1 MVIFS
6 SQDVRNRS
14 CISFDR
20 PLAVAINVCLL
31 AFACFM
37 SLGLVDSLASQLKLI
52 TELYTRLVNSAP
64 STQYGSE
71 AMQELLT
78 SQSNHFD
85 VLINGLRE
93 NIVQREDRFNRALM
107 KTQSEQSVL
116 ESEVE
121 RLEKL
126 LKDKVVSVSVGN
138 EVVGESTV
146 NLTVNDSTVCMIDS
160 PPIRRESVIEVSS
173 PSGLEELSQLR
184 DRLRAQ
190 IAQLESFS
198 L

>member
-1 MVIFS
+1 
-6 SQDVRNRS
+6 
-14 CISFDR
+14 
-20 PLAVAINVCLL
+20 
-31 AFACFM
+31 M

-64 STQYGSE
+64 SKQYGSE

-85 VLINGLRE
+85 VLINGLRD

-107 KTQSEQSVL
+107 KTQSEQSDL

-146 NLTVNDSTVCMIDS
+146 NLTVNDSTVSKSVSVIDS

>member
-1 MVIFS
+1 
-6 SQDVRNRS
+6 
-14 CISFDR
+14 
-20 PLAVAINVCLL
+20 
-31 AFACFM
+31 
-37 SLGLVDSLASQLKLI
+37 
-52 TELYTRLVNSAP
+52 
-64 STQYGSE
+64 
-71 AMQELLT
+71 MQELLT

-85 VLINGLRE
+85 VLINGLRD

-107 KTQSEQSVL
+107 KTQSEQSDL

-146 NLTVNDSTVCMIDS
+146 NLTVNDSTVSKSVSVIDS

>member
-1 MVIFS
+1 
-6 SQDVRNRS
+6 
-14 CISFDR
+14 
-20 PLAVAINVCLL
+20 
-31 AFACFM
+31 M

-116 ESEVE
+116 ESKVQ
-121 RLEKL
+121 RLDKL
-126 LKDKVVSVSVGN
+126 LKDNGVSVSVCN

-146 NLTVNDSTVCMIDS
+146 NLTVNDSTVSKSVSVIDS

>member
-1 MVIFS
+1 
-6 SQDVRNRS
+6 
-14 CISFDR
+14 
-20 PLAVAINVCLL
+20 
-31 AFACFM
+31 
-37 SLGLVDSLASQLKLI
+37 
-52 TELYTRLVNSAP
+52 
-64 STQYGSE
+64 
-71 AMQELLT
+71 MQELLT

-107 KTQSEQSVL
+107 KTQNEQSVL
-116 ESEVE
+116 ESEVQ
-121 RLEKL
+121 RLGKL
-126 LKDKVVSVSVGN
+126 LKDKGVSVSVGN

-146 NLTVNDSTVCMIDS
+146 NLTVNDSTVSKSVSVIDS